1 MRVQSDGEPRF
12 GRRHAQNPSFSGKY
26 LYLSGLC
33 QAGSVHLQKHDH
45 QILKHSLPIEKE
57 EPLRKELEHFCECI
71 REDKTPLISG
81 KEAQEALKVALAI
94 TQQIW
99 DNRKNISSS

>member
-1 MRVQSDGEPRF
+1 MQSDGEPRF
-12 GRRHAQNPSFSGKY
+12 GRRHAQDPSFSGKY
-26 LYLSGLC
+26 LYLSDYVK
-33 QAGSVHLQKHDH
+33 QEAYIYKKHDH

>member
-1 MRVQSDGEPRF
+1 NTYISLDYVKQE
-12 GRRHAQNPSFSGKY
+12 AYIYK
-26 LYLSGLC
+26 
-33 QAGSVHLQKHDH
+33 KHDH